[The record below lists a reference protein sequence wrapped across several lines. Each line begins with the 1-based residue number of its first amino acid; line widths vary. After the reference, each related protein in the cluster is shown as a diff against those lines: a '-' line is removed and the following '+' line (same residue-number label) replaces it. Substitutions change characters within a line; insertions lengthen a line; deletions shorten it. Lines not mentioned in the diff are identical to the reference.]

1 MIQHKYLSISFI
13 LVCSLLLMCFTGCSY
28 FGNLNNGDSGNVADD
43 NNDNNTAGNNDT
55 TVDNTNNEENKSP
68 SVEGIPVDKES
79 DVIESIFDYL
89 IELHTDHDMLPS
101 ILEYKIDYIK
111 QGSRKLLEITFDKSD
126 FYFICGYDNYTG
138 NATNYG
144 VSRAKKCNWYRFDSA
159 EDIPEHYN
167 NEKCAYVFQFNKA
180 SSVVDMLEMGNVP
193 MIDHFLWFLPEFEQG
208 YNVKAPEVFDETII
222 YLCRT
227 DYLSVWD
234 EGTVYYNT
242 SLYIYIWPTIRFVEI
257 EGVKYTTILTKEV
270 THSTSNQSVREF
282 SPEHELGAYYDYFK
296 DVIEENIYVVDRRN
310 GTDYYSCIKIDDLI
324 KVIKEIISTT

>member
-1 MIQHKYLSISFI
+1 MKKSISFI
-13 LVCSLLLMCFTGCSY
+13 LVCSLLLLCFTGCSY
-28 FGNLNNGDSGNVADD
+28 FDSIDNSNSDDITDNNNTDNLTDDIGTNNGANIDKP
-43 NNDNNTAGNNDT
+43 ND
-55 TVDNTNNEENKSP
+55 EENKEP
-68 SVEGIPVDKES
+68 RVEGIPVDKDS

-89 IELHTDHDMLPS
+89 IELNTEYSMMPNT
-101 ILEYKIDYIK
+101 LEYKIDYIK
-111 QGSRKLLEITFDKSD
+111 QGSKKPLEITFDKSD

-138 NATNYG
+138 NATDYY

-159 EDIPEHYN
+159 EDIPEYYN

-193 MIDHFLWFLPEFEQG
+193 MIDHFLWFWPEFEQG
-208 YNVKAPEVFDETII
+208 YNVRTPEVFDETII

-242 SLYIYIWPTIRFVEI
+242 SLYIYTWPTIRFVEI
-257 EGVKYTTILTKEV
+257 EGVKYTTILTKQV
-270 THSTSNQSVREF
+270 KLSTSNQSVREF
-282 SPEHELGAYYDYFK
+282 SPEYALGVYYDYFK
-296 DVIEENIYVVDRRN
+296 DVIEENIYAVDRRN